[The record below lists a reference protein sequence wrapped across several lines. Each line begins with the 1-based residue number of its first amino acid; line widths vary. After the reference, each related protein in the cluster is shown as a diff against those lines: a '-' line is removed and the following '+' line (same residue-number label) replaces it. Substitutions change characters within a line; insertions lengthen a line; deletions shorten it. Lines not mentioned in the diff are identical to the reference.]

1 MCVYIHRE
9 REGDSRVCVCINI
22 SWNLV
27 WYINISWNLVYVLIF
42 LGILCGV
49 LIFLGILCVY

>member
-1 MCVYIHRE
+1 M
-9 REGDSRVCVCINI
+9 CINI

-27 WYINISWNLVYVLIF
+27 CVLIF

-49 LIFLGILCVY
+49 LIFLGILCGVLILLGILCVH